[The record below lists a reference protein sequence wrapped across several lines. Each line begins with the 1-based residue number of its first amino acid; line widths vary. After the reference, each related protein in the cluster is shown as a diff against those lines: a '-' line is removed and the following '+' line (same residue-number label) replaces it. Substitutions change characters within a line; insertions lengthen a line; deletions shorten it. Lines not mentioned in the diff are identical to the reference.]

1 MADNPFILPP
11 LPPLK
16 LRRSLRLPLIA
27 VSVALAVALAVS
39 SLLFLERQKAKA
51 LVNSARHDLEA
62 SKAAMAALEGD
73 KAQLEIDKAQL
84 EGEKDALESTRMQLA
99 KSVQAKEGEL
109 AQMKGAYD
117 KFQEAMKTEI
127 VRGDVHL
134 EEDGGKLRVDLV
146 DKVLF
151 DSGDAQISK
160 RGEEVLARV
169 AEALVAVPDKQ
180 IQVSGHTDRT
190 PIAAKLVGQYP
201 TNWELSVARATNVV
215 RFLTE
220 KAKVAPQRLVAS
232 GYGEYQPVA
241 SNKSAGGRA
250 RNRRIEILLTP
261 TLAPT
266 NIAKS
271 KPKEAVAQGAG
282 GNDVKPEGGKADA
295 DKPDKAVKKS
305 GKKSGGKSRLGKA
318 HKRHK
323 HTKKSTS

>member
-1 MADNPFILPP
+1 
-11 LPPLK
+11 
-16 LRRSLRLPLIA
+16 
-27 VSVALAVALAVS
+27 
-39 SLLFLERQKAKA
+39 
-51 LVNSARHDLEA
+51 
-62 SKAAMAALEGD
+62 
-73 KAQLEIDKAQL
+73 
-84 EGEKDALESTRMQLA
+84 
-99 KSVQAKEGEL
+99 
-109 AQMKGAYD
+109 
-117 KFQEAMKTEI
+117 
-127 VRGDVHL
+127 
-134 EEDGGKLRVDLV
+134 
-146 DKVLF
+146 
-151 DSGDAQISK
+151 
-160 RGEEVLARV
+160 
-169 AEALVAVPDKQ
+169 
-180 IQVSGHTDRT
+180 
-190 PIAAKLVGQYP
+190 
-201 TNWELSVARATNVV
+201 VV